1 MVGAACTGVGWGGG
15 GGPWWP
21 AACGWGAG
29 VCGACGGTYP
39 CGVCC
44 GAGACGMCGAG
55 AGGACWVWAGCG
67 AGAGG
72 GAKAGGAKA
81 GAASGGLRCGCL
93 RLLFLQDLAAEV
105 PQQRLQAAVEAL
117 TDGGEPPDVLDVE
130 VAEHHGAL
138 GAELRTVEGV
148 PRDLLAAG
156 HDPQVARADLGHLAG
171 AVERRGEG
179 QLLDL
184 RRNPLQRHPERLGVA
199 RLRPEQLEGL
209 LGRRGLVEE
218 DEVPVVGEA
227 FVGVE
232 TEAADVE
239 AQPRS

>member
-1 MVGAACTGVGWGGG
+1 MAGVRVGRGGVRRLRRDVPVGSLLRRGGLRDVRRGRRGRGRGLLRLGLGGLRGRGRSRGLRWREGGRGEGGG
-15 GGPWWP
+15 GLG
-21 AACGWGAG
+21 
-29 VCGACGGTYP
+29 
-39 CGVCC
+39 
-44 GAGACGMCGAG
+44 
-55 AGGACWVWAGCG
+55 
-67 AGAGG
+67 
-72 GAKAGGAKA
+72 
-81 GAASGGLRCGCL
+81 SLRCGCL
-93 RLLFLQDLAAEV
+93 RCLLQDLAAEV

-117 TDGGEPPDVLDVE
+117 PDGGEPPDVLDVE

-148 PRDLLAAG
+148 PRDLLATG

-199 RLRPEQLEGL
+199 RLRAEQLEGL